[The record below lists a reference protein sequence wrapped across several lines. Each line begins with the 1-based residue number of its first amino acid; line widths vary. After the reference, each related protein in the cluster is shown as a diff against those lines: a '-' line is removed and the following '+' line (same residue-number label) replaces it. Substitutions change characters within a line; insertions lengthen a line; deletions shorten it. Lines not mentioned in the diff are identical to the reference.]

1 MNYKIKSKLCFNFN
15 IFSSLKPQDVQRLC
29 SEARKMLLQWR
40 ESYFKVRAK
49 IEDSGRDSRWEFDR
63 RRLFD
68 KTDHQA
74 LICNEL
80 IKIAVIL
87 EEFYNIFGP
96 ELKAVTGEPKRIEEV
111 TNRVKSLI
119 VKIRSIPFDI
129 FLIKNFVQWQRVM
142 DDFNHEVTEIET
154 EAKVFINQSF
164 KKLRSSEGAFEMLLR
179 FKSIRSREAINN
191 ELMKKFTDILTQYVK
206 ECDSMF
212 ELFQKYKDNP
222 PLYKNHPVV
231 SGAIA
236 WARFLF
242 KSIKRPMLKF
252 LAVEELMNSEQGKEV
267 ITKHLQR

>member
-1 MNYKIKSKLCFNFN
+1 
-15 IFSSLKPQDVQRLC
+15 
-29 SEARKMLLQWR
+29 MLLAWKD
-40 ESYFKVRAK
+40 SYYKVRAK
-49 IEDSGRDSRWEFDR
+49 IEDSGRDSRWEFPKN
-63 RRLFD
+63 RLFD
-68 KTDHQA
+68 RTDHQA
-74 LICNEL
+74 IICNEL

-119 VKIRSIPFDI
+119 VKIRSIPFEIFDI
-129 FLIKNFVQWQRVM
+129 LNLKKWQKVM
-142 DDFNHEVTEIET
+142 EEFNHEVTEIET

-179 FKSIRSREAINN
+179 FKNIRSREAINN

-206 ECDSMF
+206 ECDLMF
-212 ELFQKYKDNP
+212 ELFNKYKSDP

-252 LAVEELMNSEQGKEV
+252 LTVEDLMNTEQGKEV
-267 ITKHLQR
+267 YKYSFFWTLK

>member
-1 MNYKIKSKLCFNFN
+1 MSWNETQHQYPNREVFAEQDYKKCYL
-15 IFSSLKPQDVQRLC
+15 QRLKC
-29 SEARKMLLQWR
+29 RVFLPTRHNELNSPNPLLDLR
-40 ESYFKVRAK
+40 EFPKTK
-49 IEDSGRDSRWEFDR
+49 
-63 RRLFD
+63 LFD

-74 LICNEL
+74 IICNEL
-80 IKIAVIL
+80 IKIAIIL

-111 TNRVKSLI
+111 TNRVRSLI
-119 VKIRSIPFDI
+119 VKIRSIPFEI
-129 FLIKNFVQWQRVM
+129 FEILNLKKWQKVM
-142 DDFNHEVTEIET
+142 EEFNHEVAEIES

-179 FKSIRSREAINN
+179 FKNIRSREAINN

-206 ECDSMF
+206 ECDQVF
-212 ELFQKYKDNP
+212 DIFLKYKSDP

-252 LAVEELMNSEQGKEV
+252 LTVEDLMNTEQGKEV
-267 ITKHLQR
+267 H